1 MSFVCVHVHCV
12 CVALCVCMHVCVCMC
27 VCACVCFVC
36 VCVYIVC
43 GGEVQGWGTIP
54 LECCDRADD
63 VENNR
68 PAGPQCLTTRKEH
81 LESEV

>member
-1 MSFVCVHVHCV
+1 MSIVCVQVHCV
-12 CVALCVCMHVCVCMC
+12 CVALCVYACVCVHVRVCMC
-27 VCACVCFVC
+27 VLC